1 MEIVVVGTGYV
12 GLSNAVLLAQHHQ
25 VTAVDIVAEKVAL
38 LQNKESPIK
47 DADIEDYL
55 QHKQLHLTAT
65 TDAAAAFAKA
75 DWVLIATPTDYD
87 PETNYFNTSSVDQV
101 LQQVLHYNNDCH
113 IVIRSTIPVGYVAK
127 MREELGTDRLFFA
140 PEFLREG
147 QALRDNLY
155 PSRIIVGEQSARA
168 ETFAKLLQEGA
179 LKADIPVQYTEPTEA
194 EAIKL
199 FANTYLAMRV
209 AFFNE
214 LDTYAAHHQLDSRQI
229 IDGVCLD
236 PRIGNHY
243 NNPSFGYG
251 GYCLPKD
258 TRQLL
263 ANYDNVPQVMIGA
276 IVDANRTRKDFIAN
290 AIAEKQPKCVGVY
303 RLVMKAGSDNFR
315 SSAIQG
321 IMKRL
326 QAKGIELVVFE
337 PELAE
342 NVFYNCRVIKNLQ
355 EFKQISDIIV
365 SNRMA
370 DELSDVQPKVY
381 TRDIFN
387 ND

>member
-12 GLSNAVLLAQHHQ
+12 GLSNAVLLAQHNQ
-25 VTAVDIVAEKVAL
+25 VTAVDIVAEKVAM
-38 LQNKESPIK
+38 LQARKSPIK
-47 DADIEDYL
+47 DADIEHYL
-55 QHKQLHLTAT
+55 QHKPLQLTAT
-65 TDAAAAFAKA
+65 TDAPAAYAKA

-87 PETNYFNTSSVDQV
+87 PETNYFNTSSVDAVLKDV
-101 LQQVLHYNNDCH
+101 LQHNNKCH

-127 MREELGTDRLFFA
+127 MRDELGTDRVFFA

-147 QALRDNLY
+147 KALQDNLY
-155 PSRIIVGEQSARA
+155 PSRIIVGERSARA
-168 ETFAKLLQEGA
+168 EAFAQLLQRGA
-179 LKADIPVQYTEPTEA
+179 LKAEVPVQYTEPTEA

-214 LDTYAAHHQLDSRQI
+214 LDTYAAHHELDSRQI
-229 IDGVCLD
+229 IEGVCLD
-236 PRIGNHY
+236 PRIGSHY

-263 ANYDNVPQVMIGA
+263 ANYDKVPQVMIGA

-337 PELAE
+337 PTFTESA
-342 NVFYNCRVIKNLQ
+342 FYNCRVLKNLQ
-355 EFKQISDIIV
+355 EFKQISDIII

-370 DELSDVQPKVY
+370 EELSDVEQKVY

-387 ND
+387 SD

>member
-1 MEIVVVGTGYV
+1 MNIVVVGTGYV

-25 VTAVDIVAEKVAL
+25 VTAVDIDAEKVAL
-38 LQNKESPIK
+38 IEQGQSPIQ
-47 DADIEDYL
+47 DADIQDFL
-55 QHKQLHLTAT
+55 QNRALQLSAT
-65 TDAAAAFAKA
+65 TDAQAAFAKA
-75 DWVLIATPTDYD
+75 DWVLVATPTDYD

-101 LQQVLHYNNDCH
+101 IEQVVSSNNKCH

-127 MREELGTDRLFFA
+127 KRLELGTDQVLFA

-147 QALRDNLY
+147 KALHDNLY
-155 PSRIIVGEQSARA
+155 PSRIIVGERSARA
-168 ETFAKLLQEGA
+168 QTFAQLLQQGA
-179 LKADIPVQYTEPTEA
+179 LKQDVPVQYTEPTEA

-214 LDTYAAHHQLDSRQI
+214 LDTYAAHHELDTRQI

-236 PRIGNHY
+236 PRIGGHY

-263 ANYDNVPQVMIGA
+263 ANYDNVPQVIIGA
-276 IVDANRTRKDFIAN
+276 IVDANRTRKDFIAD
-290 AIAEKQPKCVGVY
+290 AIVAKQPKIVGVY

-326 QAKGIELVVFE
+326 QAKGIEIVVYE
-337 PELAE
+337 PTLSEE
-342 NVFYNCRVIKNLQ
+342 SFFNCRVEKKLQ
-355 EFKQISDIIV
+355 EFKAKSDIII

-370 DELSDVQPKVY
+370 EELSDVADKVY
-381 TRDIFN
+381 TRDIYN
-387 ND
+387 SD